1 MSKNDL
7 SFNPGEENATPD
19 SGDCTAQHQKKEAS
33 AKKGRHQT
41 RKAVKRPKKSP
52 GDGNGVKGRDLSPN
66 ESKNNKGRKPASKN
80 PSEPKAS
87 RELEDSRDAKNPEP
101 AQDLQVPEDEM
112 ESKSSGGSRRRRSRG
127 SGSKPS
133 SKSHDPGDVAQC
145 AWKIYLSEIREEGV
159 SLMDD
164 KSAKELARRCFELAT
179 IFLDEEQK
187 QS

>member
-7 SFNPGEENATPD
+7 SFNPGEDNAAPD
-19 SGDCTAQHQKKEAS
+19 SGDCTHQHQKKEAS

-41 RKAVKRPKKSP
+41 RKAAKRPKKSP
-52 GDGNGVKGRDLSPN
+52 GDGNGVKGRDLLPN
-66 ESKNNKGRKPASKN
+66 ESKNNKGRKPGSEN
-80 PSEPKAS
+80 PSEQNGGKD
-87 RELEDSRDAKNPEP
+87 LKDSGDTKSPGP
-101 AQDLQVPEDEM
+101 PQDLQVPEDEM
-112 ESKSSGGSRRRRSRG
+112 DSKSLGGSRRGRYRG